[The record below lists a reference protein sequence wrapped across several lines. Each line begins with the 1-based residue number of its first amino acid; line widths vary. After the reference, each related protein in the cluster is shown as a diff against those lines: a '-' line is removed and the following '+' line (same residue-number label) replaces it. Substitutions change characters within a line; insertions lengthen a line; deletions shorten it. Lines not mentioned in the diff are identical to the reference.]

1 MNRFLIHFLGILTL
15 GLSLNAC
22 QNAPS
27 ATEQATQETSYE
39 RLVSLSGSVTELL
52 YELGQGDK
60 IVGIDVTSTYPAAQ
74 VAQLPKLG
82 HVRQLNVEALLSL
95 QPDLVLA
102 ERTDEASAALQQ
114 LEAAGVEVLWL
125 DGSFTLDKPLAQAEQ
140 ISEKL
145 GLNEE
150 LMRLRQTYEADKAK
164 LQQARQAMEET
175 PKVLFIY
182 ARGKGSLMVAGKN
195 TAASAMIELAGGQN
209 AVQSFEGFRALSA
222 EGLMEAQPEV
232 LLLFDSGLQSLGG
245 VEGLLQIPGLAQTP
259 AGQQGHIIGMDGLY
273 LLGFTPRAARAAAD
287 LSGRLQAL
295 PDAYTLN

>member
-1 MNRFLIHFLGILTL
+1 MNTTTL
-15 GLSLNAC
+15 LEYWVFALLCVSLFGC
-22 QNAPS
+22 QAEPQD
-27 ATEQATQETSYE
+27 TVDEPPSYE
-39 RLVSLSGSVTELL
+39 RLVSLSGGITELL

-60 IVGIDVTSTYPAAQ
+60 IVGIDVTSTYPADK
-74 VAQLPKLG
+74 VAQLPRLG

-114 LEAAGVEVLWL
+114 LEGAGVEVLWL
-125 DGSFTLDKPLAQAEQ
+125 DGSFSLEKPMAQAEQ
-140 ISEKL
+140 ISQKL
-145 GLNEE
+145 E
-150 LMRLRQTYEADKAK
+150 LGQELKRLRQAYEADKK
-164 LQQARQAMEET
+164 RLQQVRQAVEGT

-222 EGLMEAQPEV
+222 EGLMQAQPEV
-232 LLLFDSGLQSLGG
+232 LLLFKSGLQSLGG
-245 VEGLLQIPGLAQTP
+245 VDGLLQVPGLAQTP

-287 LSGRLQAL
+287 LSERLQAL
-295 PDAYTLN
+295 SDAYTLN

>member
-1 MNRFLIHFLGILTL
+1 MNTTTL
-15 GLSLNAC
+15 LKYWAFALLCVSLFGC
-22 QNAPS
+22 QAEPQD
-27 ATEQATQETSYE
+27 AVDDPPSYE
-39 RLVSLSGSVTELL
+39 RLVSLSGGITELL

-60 IVGIDVTSTYPAAQ
+60 IVGIDVTSTYPADK
-74 VAQLPKLG
+74 VAQLPRLG

-114 LEAAGVEVLWL
+114 LEGAGVEVLWL
-125 DGSFTLDKPLAQAEQ
+125 DGSFSLEKPMAQAEK
-140 ISEKL
+140 ISQKL
-145 GLNEE
+145 E
-150 LMRLRQTYEADKAK
+150 LGQELKRLRQAYETDKNR
-164 LQQARQAMEET
+164 LQQVRQAMEGT

-222 EGLMEAQPEV
+222 EGLMQAQPEV
-232 LLLFDSGLQSLGG
+232 LLLFKSGLQSLGG
-245 VEGLLQIPGLAQTP
+245 VDGLLQVPGLAQTP

-287 LSGRLQAL
+287 LSERLQAL
-295 PDAYTLN
+295 SDAYTLN

>member
-1 MNRFLIHFLGILTL
+1 MLGL
-15 GLSLNAC
+15 GLSLIAC
-22 QNAPS
+22 QNTPS
-27 ATEQATQETSYE
+27 ATEQATQEAAYE

-52 YELGQGDK
+52 YELEQGDK
-60 IVGIDVTSTYPAAQ
+60 IVGVDVTSTYPVEQ
-74 VAQLPKLG
+74 LTELPKLG

-150 LMRLRQTYEADKAK
+150 LKSLRKTYEADKAK

-245 VEGLLQIPGLAQTP
+245 VEGLLQIPGLALTP
-259 AGQQGHIIGMDGLY
+259 PGQQGHIIGMDGLY

-295 PDAYTLN
+295 SDAYTLN

>member
-27 ATEQATQETSYE
+27 ATEQATQEASYE
-39 RLVSLSGSVTELL
+39 RLVSLSGCVTELL
-52 YELGQGDK
+52 YELEQGDK
-60 IVGIDVTSTYPAAQ
+60 IVGVDVTSTYPAEQ

-150 LMRLRQTYEADKAK
+150 LMRLRRTYEADKAK
-164 LQQARQAMEET
+164 LQQARQAMENT

-287 LSGRLQAL
+287 LSERLQAL
-295 PDAYTLN
+295 SDAYTLN

>member
-1 MNRFLIHFLGILTL
+1 MNRFLIYFLGMLAL
-15 GLSLNAC
+15 GLSLHAC

-27 ATEQATQETSYE
+27 NTENATQEASYE

-52 YELGQGDK
+52 FELGQGEK

-140 ISEKL
+140 ISKKL
-145 GLNEE
+145 GLDQE
-150 LMRLRQTYEADKAK
+150 LERLRQAYEADKDRLAK
-164 LQQARQAMEET
+164 ARQAMEGT

-222 EGLMEAQPEV
+222 EGLMQAQPEV

-245 VEGLLQIPGLAQTP
+245 VEGLLQMPGLAQTP
-259 AGQQGHIIGMDGLY
+259 AGQQGHIIGIDGLY
-273 LLGFTPRAARAAAD
+273 LLGFTPRAARAATD
-287 LSGRLQAL
+287 LSQQLQTL
-295 PDAYTLN
+295 TDAYTLN

>member
-27 ATEQATQETSYE
+27 ATEEATQEASYE

-52 YELGQGDK
+52 YELEQGDK
-60 IVGIDVTSTYPAAQ
+60 IVGVDVTSTYPADK
-74 VAQLPKLG
+74 VTELPKLG

-150 LMRLRQTYEADKAK
+150 LESLRKTYEADKAK
-164 LQQARQAMEET
+164 LQQARKAIEET

-259 AGQQGHIIGMDGLY
+259 AGQRGHIIGMDGLY

>member
-1 MNRFLIHFLGILTL
+1 MNRFLIHFLGMLAL

-27 ATEQATQETSYE
+27 ATEQATQEASYE

-52 YELGQGDK
+52 YELEQGDK
-60 IVGIDVTSTYPAAQ
+60 IVGVDVTSTYPAGK
-74 VAQLPKLG
+74 VAELPKLG

-102 ERTDEASAALQQ
+102 ERTDEASGALQQ

-140 ISEKL
+140 ISKKL
-145 GLNEE
+145 GLNQE
-150 LMRLRQTYEADKAK
+150 LERLRQAYEADKDRLAK
-164 LQQARQAMEET
+164 TRQEMEGT

-245 VEGLLQIPGLAQTP
+245 VEALLQIPGLAQTP

-287 LSGRLQAL
+287 LSQRLQAL

>member
-1 MNRFLIHFLGILTL
+1 MKRFLIHFLGILCL
-15 GLSLNAC
+15 GLSQNAC

-27 ATEQATQETSYE
+27 STVQATQENSYE

-60 IVGIDVTSTYPAAQ
+60 IVGIDVTSTYPAEQ
-74 VAQLPKLG
+74 VAELPKLG

-125 DGSFTLDKPLAQAEQ
+125 DGSFTLDKPLVQAEQ

-145 GLNEE
+145 GLGQE
-150 LMRLRQTYEADKAK
+150 LERLRETYEADKAR

-222 EGLMEAQPEV
+222 EGLMQAQPEV

-273 LLGFTPRAARAAAD
+273 LLGFTPRAARAAAG
-287 LSGRLQAL
+287 LSERLQAL
-295 PDAYTLN
+295 SDAYTLN